1 MLPNP
6 YGPTT
11 MHTLPLAHGNIGIE
25 RETLRTNPDATLAST
40 AHPAALG
47 SAYTHPNI
55 TTDYAET
62 LLELVTDPHPTPDAA
77 YAQLLSLHR
86 YCAQHIGDEQL
97 WPGSMPCILP
107 ASDDAIAI
115 GYYGTSNGGKMR
127 RLYREGLA
135 HRYGKTMQMISGIH
149 YNYSP
154 PAALWQALAA
164 RDGETVT
171 QDYIN
176 RRYMGALRANSRHAW
191 LINYLYGAS
200 PAVHDSFRPAHNIL
214 EPLAAHSLGWRGAT
228 SLRMSEL
235 GYQNK
240 TAFTVSNND
249 LATYVRDLASAV
261 ATPAP
266 RFEHIGLYHAD
277 GSRKQ
282 ISTHILQ
289 IANEYYAAAR
299 PKQPLRNN
307 ELPTLAL
314 ATRGIAYLE
323 LRLTDINPEDP
334 CGISLAQL
342 NVLETYLLYCIL
354 HPEGPQDH
362 AVRDEND
369 HNRLRT
375 ACCGLS
381 DGFSLKQARRDRPIQ
396 DAALELLA
404 AMQPIAARLD
414 AERGGSDST
423 DALAALTREVA
434 DKTHLPYRAQA
445 GNREG
450 FLTHHLAWRD
460 KHHATLHQPLPEA
473 EQTALAAQAA
483 ASLSKQA
490 EIEARPQEDFETYL
504 REHFAPL
511 QQLLD

>member
-1 MLPNP
+1 MQDL
-6 YGPTT
+6 T
-11 MHTLPLAHGNIGIE
+11 LAHGNLGIE
-25 RETLRTNPDATLAST
+25 RETLRSNPDATLAT
-40 AHPAALG
+40 TPHPTALG
-47 SAYTHPNI
+47 SAYTHANI

-77 YAQLLSLHR
+77 YAQLLALHR
-86 YCAQHIGDEQL
+86 YCAQNIGAETL

-107 ASDDAIAI
+107 ENSDDIAI

-127 RLYREGLA
+127 RLYREGLG
-135 HRYGKTMQMISGIH
+135 HRYGKTMQMIAGIH

-154 PAALWQALAA
+154 PAALWTQLAA
-164 RDGETVT
+164 RDGETAD

-176 RRYMGALRANSRHAW
+176 RRYMGALRAINRHAW

-200 PAVHDSFRPAHNIL
+200 PAVHDSFAPARAVL
-214 EPLAAHSLGWRGAT
+214 DTLAPHTLGWTGAT
-228 SLRMSEL
+228 SLRMSDL

-240 TAFTVSNND
+240 TPFTISFND
-249 LATYVRDLASAV
+249 LATYTRDLASAV
-261 ATPAP
+261 STPAP
-266 RFEHIGLYHAD
+266 RFEHLGLYNPD

-289 IANEYYAAAR
+289 IANEYYTAAR

-334 CGISLAQL
+334 CGISPAQL

-381 DGFSLKQARRDRPIQ
+381 NGFTLKQTRRDRPIQ

-414 AERGGSDST
+414 AERGGSASS

-450 FLTHHLAWRD
+450 FLAYHLAWRD

-473 EQTALAAQAA
+473 ERAALTAQAA

-490 EIEARPQEDFETYL
+490 EIEARPQADFETYL

>member
-1 MLPNP
+1 MQDL
-6 YGPTT
+6 T
-11 MHTLPLAHGNIGIE
+11 LAHGNLGIE
-25 RETLRTNPDATLAST
+25 RETLRSNPDATLAT
-40 AHPAALG
+40 TPHPTALG
-47 SAYTHPNI
+47 SAYTHANI

-77 YAQLLSLHR
+77 YAQLLALHR
-86 YCAQHIGDEQL
+86 YCAQNIGAETL

-107 ASDDAIAI
+107 ENSDDIAI

-127 RLYREGLA
+127 RLYREGLG
-135 HRYGKTMQMISGIH
+135 HRYGKTMQMIAGIH

-154 PAALWQALAA
+154 PAALWTQLAA
-164 RDGETVT
+164 RDGETAD

-176 RRYMGALRANSRHAW
+176 RRYMGALRAINRRTW

-200 PAVHDSFRPAHNIL
+200 PAVHDSFAPARAVL
-214 EPLAAHSLGWRGAT
+214 DTLASHTLGWTGAT
-228 SLRMSEL
+228 SLRMSDL

-240 TAFTVSNND
+240 TPFTISFND
-249 LATYVRDLASAV
+249 LATYTRDLASAV
-261 ATPAP
+261 STPAP
-266 RFEHIGLYHAD
+266 RFEHLGLYNPD

-334 CGISLAQL
+334 CGISPAQL

-381 DGFSLKQARRDRPIQ
+381 DGFTLKQTRRDRPIQ

-414 AERGGSDST
+414 AERGGSASS

-450 FLTHHLAWRD
+450 FLAYHLAWRE
-460 KHHATLHQPLPEA
+460 KHHATLHQPLPETERA
-473 EQTALAAQAA
+473 ALTAQAA

-490 EIEARPQEDFETYL
+490 EIEARPQADFETYL

>member
-1 MLPNP
+1 MQDL
-6 YGPTT
+6 T
-11 MHTLPLAHGNIGIE
+11 LAHGNIGIE

-40 AHPAALG
+40 PHPAALG

-55 TTDYAET
+55 TTDYAEA

-77 YAQLLSLHR
+77 YAQLLALHR

-127 RLYREGLA
+127 RLYREGLG
-135 HRYGKTMQMISGIH
+135 HRYGKTMQMIAGIH

-154 PAALWQALAA
+154 PAALWTQLAA
-164 RDGETVT
+164 RDGETAD

-176 RRYMGALRANSRHAW
+176 RRYMGALRAINRHAW

-200 PAVHDSFRPAHNIL
+200 PAVHDSFIPARAVL
-214 EPLAAHSLGWRGAT
+214 DPLAPHTLGWTGAT
-228 SLRMSEL
+228 SLRMSDL

-240 TAFTVSNND
+240 TPFTVSFND
-249 LATYVRDLASAV
+249 LATYTRDLASAV

-266 RFEHIGLYHAD
+266 RFEHLGLYNAD

-289 IANEYYAAAR
+289 IANEYYTSAR
-299 PKQPLRNN
+299 PKQPIKNN

-314 ATRGIAYLE
+314 ARRGIAYLE
-323 LRLTDINPEDP
+323 LRLLDINPEAP
-334 CGISLAQL
+334 CGVSLEQL
-342 NVLETYLLYCIL
+342 RLLETFMLWVIL
-354 HPEGPQDH
+354 NPEPPQHH
-362 AVRDEND
+362 ASRDENA

-375 ACCGLS
+375 ACCGLA
-381 DGFSLKQARRDRPIQ
+381 DHFTLKQHQRDRPVQ
-396 DAALELLA
+396 TVALELLHA
-404 AMQPIAARLD
+404 LEPVATRLD
-414 AERGGSDST
+414 EERGERVTSA
-423 DALAALTREVA
+423 ALAALIKEVEERR
-434 DKTHLPYRAQA
+434 HLPYRAQD
-445 GNREG
+445 GNQQG
-450 FLTHHLAWRD
+450 FLDYHLGWRD
-460 KHHATLHQPLPEA
+460 RHAATLHAP
-473 EQTALAAQAA
+473 LAADVAQTLKEQAA
-483 ASLSKQA
+483 ASLIKQQEKEA
-490 EIEARPQEDFETYL
+490 EPQPDFETYL

-511 QQLLD
+511 QELLQ